1 MKWFPSGKKDI
12 RLDNEHERIQIA
24 GDMLQQA
31 AEELQGKDKKPER
44 IYFLQEIRDAVTCS
58 NLISSLNNS
67 EIKLASISSFNNGG
81 AKDWQQ
87 TAILTS
93 LPVLDAEYEAWHNE
107 DGISPPR
114 GFTYALLSYKDGYI
128 ACFSIHLKSN
138 LNRDGSVYGE
148 QLNIFK
154 RESSARQLLNK
165 IKEIKE
171 KYSDKKVCV
180 LIAGDF
186 NTNIDNPQF
195 VSEDTLRSLYAAHYR
210 SCFRDIKLKDRV
222 TCPGKGEYPDAT
234 FDYILY
240 KDFSTVPET
249 KIFDGNAISDHHI
262 VTMKIE

>member
-1 MKWFPSGKKDI
+1 MKWFPSGKKDL

-24 GDMLQQA
+24 GEMLQRA
-31 AEELQGKDKKPER
+31 TEDLKKEDKKTDQ

-58 NLISSLNNS
+58 NLIFSLNNR
-67 EIKLASISSFNNGG
+67 EIKLASISSFNTGG

-87 TAILTS
+87 MAILTS
-93 LPVLDAEYEAWHNE
+93 LPVLDSDFEAWHNE

-138 LNRDGSVYGE
+138 LNKDGSIYGE

-171 KYSDKKVCV
+171 KYNDKKIYV

-195 VSEDTLRSLYAAHYR
+195 ISENTLRSLYAAHYR
-210 SCFRDIKLKDRV
+210 SCFRDLKLEDRI

-240 KDFSTVPET
+240 KDFPTDPET
-249 KIFDGNAISDHHI
+249 KIYDGSAISDHNI
-262 VTMKIE
+262 VTIKIE